1 MKLIMENWRKTIN
14 EQPTKFAYETEDE
27 KLIMRLTGGDMGDVL
42 SALEDAPGER
52 PAESEFVRRAK
63 QYVSMLGPQAM
74 DIHQKATKGMSVA
87 EIADRIMSMTAK

>member
-14 EQPTKFAYETEDE
+14 EQPTKFAETEDE
-27 KLIMRLTGGDMGDVL
+27 KLIMKLTGGDMGDVL
-42 SALEDAPGER
+42 TAIETSAGER